1 MKEILQIELTNHCNR
16 ACHYCPHGIMTRPK
30 GFMAITTVIRCF
42 GIARELGQTTLG
54 INHYGEPLLHPDF
67 LNIVFL
73 ANHWGIDPIIYTN
86 GDFLSDDLMEKLG
99 KYRIAS
105 MVISGHGNL
114 EYRKFLASKARQFGI
129 NAFFQSDVSKNA
141 ANIAGQMI
149 NPDAVDND
157 KPPLTDPLTQC
168 RFLRNQLHIVLW
180 DGSLV
185 PCCFDFDGKGIF
197 ANIFDENI
205 LTRFAGVF
213 DLCHTCPG
221 HPGG

>member
-1 MKEILQIELTNHCNR
+1 MKRIFQIELTNHCNR

-30 GFMAITTVIRCF
+30 GFMPIATVIRCF
-42 GIARELGQTTLG
+42 GIARELGQVFLTL
-54 INHYGEPLLHPDF
+54 NHYGESLLHPDF
-67 LNIVFL
+67 INIVFL

-86 GDFLSDDLMEKLG
+86 GDFLNDDLMGKLG

-114 EYRKFLASKARQFGI
+114 EYRKFLVAKAKEFGI
-129 NAFFQSDVSKNA
+129 NAFFQVDVATNA
-141 ANIAGQMI
+141 INLAGQVK
-149 NPDAVDND
+149 NEQAVDND
-157 KPPLTDPLTQC
+157 KPAISDPMNQC
-168 RFLRNQLHIVLW
+168 SFLRDQTPIVLW

-185 PCCFDFDGKGIF
+185 PCCMDFDGKGTF